1 MNIDTNENIDST
13 NNEAEEVIE
22 TTQEENNQEE
32 TQEENTQ
39 EKYQETPEA
48 KLARLERQ
56 TKQLKRKLGLESE
69 PQKTTQKSDGLDY
82 GQKAFLVANGIK
94 ESAEMKLV
102 QGIMQ
107 ETGKNLEQVL
117 GSKYFQAEL
126 NEMRELQTSKNAI
139 PTGKRSGN
147 VPTESVEYWM
157 TKDFKDVPA
166 DMKAKVVNARLNQDK
181 AKGVFYNS

>member
-1 MNIDTNENIDST
+1 MDNEYNENIDST
-13 NNEAEEVIE
+13 NNEAEEIIDN
-22 TTQEENNQEE
+22 QEENNQEE
-32 TQEENTQ
+32 TPEEPIQ

-48 KLARLERQ
+48 KLARLKRQ
-56 TKQLKRKLGLESE
+56 AAQLEKKLGLNSE
-69 PQKTTQKSDGLDY
+69 PKKTMQKSDGLDY

-94 ESAEMKLV
+94 ENTEMKLV

-107 ETGKNLEQVL
+107 ETGKTLEQVL
-117 GSKYFQAEL
+117 DSKYFQAEL
-126 NEMRELQTSKNAI
+126 NEMRELQTSKNAV

-166 DMKAKVVNARLNQDK
+166 DMKPKVVNARLNQSK